1 MVDMNIHRVKKII
14 IAPVR
19 YLEGTKT
26 YVRHI
31 SIETEDQGFIDI
43 IVYADDKEALEPVVV

>member
-31 SIETEDQGFIDI
+31 SIGTEDQGFIDI
-43 IVYADDKEALEPVVV
+43 IVYADDKEALEPEVG